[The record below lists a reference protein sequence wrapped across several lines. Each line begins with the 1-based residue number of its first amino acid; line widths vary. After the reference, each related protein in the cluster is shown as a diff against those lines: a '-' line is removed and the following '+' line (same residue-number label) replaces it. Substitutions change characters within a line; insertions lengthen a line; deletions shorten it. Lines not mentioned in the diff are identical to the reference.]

1 MNKLVESKHGNS
13 KKTCF
18 IISPLGKENSD
29 TRRAADGLINSV
41 LKPLLTELDFEVFAP
56 HEIDNPGSITTQ
68 VIKYLLDANL
78 VIANLT
84 ELNPNVMY
92 ELAVRHAKRL
102 PVVSVVQTGTVLPFD
117 IATERTIFFNN
128 DMAGVIELKSKLKK
142 MVKEAIQEDKPDNP
156 IYRVVTS
163 QIMQQV
169 VSAKSDDVQSYI
181 LKQLEEMSMQISRIY
196 SRVREPI
203 SNDNYRLFSASME
216 VKADDNEAEK
226 DKIISTMI
234 SSGKVIRASIP
245 KASKEGKLF
254 FNVDFESRI
263 DLKRSVDALIEAG
276 YEVNVRLN

>member
-1 MNKLVESKHGNS
+1 MNKSAESKQGKT

-18 IISPLGKENSD
+18 IISPLGKDNSD

-41 LKPLLTELDFEVFAP
+41 IKPLLTELDFEVIAP
-56 HEIDNPGSITTQ
+56 HEIDNPGSITAQ
-68 VIKYLLDANL
+68 VIKHLLNADL

-128 DMAGVIELKSKLKK
+128 DMAGVIELKSKLQK
-142 MVKEAIQEDKPDNP
+142 MVIEAIQEDEPDNP
-156 IYRVVTS
+156 IYRVVKS
-163 QIMQQV
+163 QIMLEV

-181 LKQLEEMSMQISRIY
+181 LNRLEEMSMQMNRIY

-203 SNDNYRLFSASME
+203 SNDNFRAFTASIE
-216 VKADDNEAEK
+216 VKADDTEAEK
-226 DKIISTMI
+226 DKIISTMF
-234 SSGKVIRASIP
+234 SSGKVMRASIP
-245 KASKEGKLF
+245 KAAKDGKLF
-254 FNVDFESRI
+254 FDVDFESRN
-263 DLKRSVDALIEAG
+263 DLRRSVDALIEAG
-276 YEVNVRLN
+276 YEVKARLN